1 MMTSPTQAAT
11 EMYAAF
17 ARGDVP
23 AVLARLDPDVEW
35 VTPATL
41 PWSRGRYTGREGV
54 SQYFGSF
61 AEALDEASVE
71 PHELITSGERVIALG
86 EERAR
91 VRATGR
97 RFASPFAHLIRVR
110 DGLVAELRGHVDTA
124 LICAAFDAGTPAGA
138 RREA

>member
-1 MMTSPTQAAT
+1 MGSPTQTVEA
-11 EMYAAF
+11 MYAAF

-23 AVLARLDPDVEW
+23 GVLALLDPNVEW

-41 PWSRGRYTGREGV
+41 PWSRGRYAGRDGV
-54 SQYFGSF
+54 RQYFMSF

-71 PHELITSGERVIALG
+71 PHELIDCDERVVALG

-91 VRATGR
+91 VRATGE
-97 RFASPFAHLIRVR
+97 RFASPFSHVIRVR

-124 LICAAFDAGTPAGA
+124 AIRSAFGLLETPAGLA
-138 RREA
+138 V